1 MCVLSLLR
9 PLLIEH
15 YQEKD
20 KTTTRREGSNNT
32 GNKLQLVVPPK
43 TVTTFSGSLVVY
55 KIIYR
60 IPIASVQLAQ
70 HTYPN

>member
-20 KTTTRREGSNNT
+20 KTTTRREGSNTT
-32 GNKLQLVVPPK
+32 GNILQLVVPPK
-43 TVTTFSGSLVVY
+43 TVTSFRLTRDL
-55 KIIYR
+55 
-60 IPIASVQLAQ
+60 QDNL
-70 HTYPN
+70 